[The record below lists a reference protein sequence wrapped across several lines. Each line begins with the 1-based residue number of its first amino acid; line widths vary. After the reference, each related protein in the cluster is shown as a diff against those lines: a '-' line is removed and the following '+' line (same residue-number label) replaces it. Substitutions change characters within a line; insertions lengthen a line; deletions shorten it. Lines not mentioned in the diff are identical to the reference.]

1 MNQTVST
8 EQASAPAAPQLSLT
22 DLVNVLQ
29 VIKTC
34 SSRGAFKADELSQ
47 VGGLYDRLTAFLIST
62 GALKV
67 DGEQSAE
74 PKAQ

>member
-1 MNQTVST
+1 MTQTVST
-8 EQASAPAAPQLSLT
+8 EAGAEKPAPQLNLT

-29 VIKTC
+29 VFKTC
-34 SSRGAFKADELSQ
+34 AARGAFKADELSQ

-67 DGEQSAE
+67 EGEQSAE
-74 PKAQ
+74 PKQ

>member
-1 MNQTVST
+1 MNQPVST
-8 EQASAPAAPQLSLT
+8 EQATEKPAPQLNLT

-34 SSRGAFKADELSQ
+34 AARGSFKADEMSQ
-47 VGGLYDRLTAFLIST
+47 IGGLYDRLTAFLVST

-67 DGEQSAE
+67 EGDTAAE
-74 PKAQ
+74 PKQ

>member
-1 MNQTVST
+1 MNQPVST
-8 EQASAPAAPQLSLT
+8 EQTPEKAAPQLNLT

-34 SSRGAFKADELSQ
+34 ASRGSFKADEMSQ
-47 VGGLYDRLTAFLIST
+47 VGGLYDRLTAFLVST

-67 DGEQSAE
+67 EGDAPAE
-74 PKAQ
+74 SKQ